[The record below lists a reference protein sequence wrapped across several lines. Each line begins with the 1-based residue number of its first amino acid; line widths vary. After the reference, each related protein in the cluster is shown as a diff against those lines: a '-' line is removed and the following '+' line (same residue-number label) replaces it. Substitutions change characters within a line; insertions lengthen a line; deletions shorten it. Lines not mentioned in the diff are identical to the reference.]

1 MKNKYMDL
9 DIKKIELDMSNPR
22 IAKFIE
28 IYDKNNLNSEQL
40 ALALGSGEEDSDQ
53 TNYSS
58 LYNSIKT
65 NKGII
70 HPIIVNHQNDGKYI
84 VIEGNTR
91 VQIYKEFKENK
102 VEGNWD
108 TIPSIVYDNL
118 SESQKHAIR
127 LQSHLVGPREWD
139 PYSKAKY
146 LNYLSNEENLPMSQI
161 IDFCGGRKNEVMKFI
176 NAYQDMEKYYKP
188 LLNADDEFDQREFSK
203 FFEAQ
208 NSSIKQAILVKYSM
222 NDFAKW
228 VINGNVD
235 TAINVRKIPQILKDD
250 ETASI
255 MLKTNI
261 KTAYEKLITK
271 KPEYKDLNNISI
283 EQLCTE
289 IVNRMN
295 NMTYKDYKEIK
306 SEESSIKSSLLD
318 LKDNLDMF
326 IEDIENG
333 NEN

>member
-1 MKNKYMDL
+1 MKNNYMDL
-9 DIKKIELDMSNPR
+9 DVEKIELDMSNPR

-28 IYDKNNLNSEQL
+28 IYDKSNLNSEQL
-40 ALALGSGEEDSDQ
+40 ALALGSGEEDSGQ

-70 HPIIVNHQNDGKYI
+70 HPIIVNHQNDGKYV

-91 VQIYKEFKENK
+91 VQIYKEFKSNK
-102 VEGNWD
+102 LEGNWE

-161 IDFCGGRKNEVMKFI
+161 IDFCGGRKNEVIKFI

-188 LLNADDEFDQREFSK
+188 LLSADDEFDQREFSK
-203 FFEAQ
+203 FFEVQ
-208 NSSIKQAILVKYSM
+208 NSSIKQALLVKYSM
-222 NDFAKW
+222 KDFAKW

-250 ETASI
+250 ETANI

-261 KTAYEKLITK
+261 KTAYEKFIAK
-271 KPEYKDLNNISI
+271 KPEYKDLSNTPI

-306 SEESSIKSSLLD
+306 NEESSIKSSLLD
-318 LKDNLDMF
+318 LKDNLDIF
-326 IEDIENG
+326 IEDLENG
-333 NEN
+333 NVN